1 MKLVVYMIL
10 HALVNQQLQTA
21 GRGISS
27 EDGPTIKGEGR
38 KSGKVRDK
46 EMTRKR

>member
-10 HALVNQQLQTA
+10 YTLVNLQIHTV

-27 EDGPTIKGEGR
+27 EDGPTIKGEGGQ
-38 KSGKVRDK
+38 SGKLRDK
-46 EMTRKR
+46 EMTRER